1 MIALKISDA
10 VRLSIAAMLALA
22 LCTPAEA
29 QSRRTKNTVTGAA
42 VGAGVGL
49 LVGGSKGALGGAVVG
64 AIAGNQKKK

>member
-1 MIALKISDA
+1 MISLTISDA
-10 VRLSIAAMLALA
+10 KRLSVAAMLVLA

-29 QSRRTKNTVTGAA
+29 QSKKTKNTVTGAA

-64 AIAGNQKKK
+64 AIAGNQKKR